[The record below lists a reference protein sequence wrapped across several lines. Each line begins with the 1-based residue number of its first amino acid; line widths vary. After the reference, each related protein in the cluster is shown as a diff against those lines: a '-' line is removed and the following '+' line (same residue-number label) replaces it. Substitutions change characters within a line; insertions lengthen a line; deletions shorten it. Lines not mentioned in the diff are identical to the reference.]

1 MRNDEIHLRHDVA
14 SRAEIGCL
22 HFAGVFAL
30 GASVELMQSIGIENI
45 QSRVLKLNRA
55 LTSRLDESG
64 WKVLS
69 PLGEEKFRS
78 AETLVSGEEPAK
90 IVAHLAQQN
99 ILVTEKPQGIRVS
112 TDFFNDEDD
121 IEKLLHR
128 LHGFH

>member
-1 MRNDEIHLRHDVA
+1 MRNDEVHLRHDVA

-30 GASVELMQSIGIENI
+30 GASIELLQSIGIENI
-45 QSRVLKLNRA
+45 QSRVLELNRM
-55 LTSRLDESG
+55 LTARLEESG

-78 AETLVSGEEPAK
+78 AETLVAMENPAK
-90 IVAHLAQQN
+90 VVAHLAEQN
-99 ILVTEKPQGIRVS
+99 ILVTEKPQGFRVS
-112 TDFFNDEDD
+112 TDFFNNEDD
-121 IEKLLHR
+121 IEKLVHR